1 MALIR
6 CDFILTGYGYD
17 PDAITQALAIEPTRT
32 WRQGDA
38 IARSGLHYKH
48 DGWCLSNGPVEALDA
63 QEVAQPLLA
72 KLLPQADTIATLRV
86 QWALDC
92 EVAYTVHSEDAVP
105 ALHFDLAMVRALA
118 QLHAEF
124 DIDVYTSTVKADW
137 LLPP

>member
-1 MALIR
+1 
-6 CDFILTGYGYD
+6 
-17 PDAITQALAIEPTRT
+17 
-32 WRQGDA
+32 
-38 IARSGLHYKH
+38 
-48 DGWCLSNGPVEALDA
+48 VEALDA

-72 KLLPQADTIATLRV
+72 KLLPQADTIVTLRV

-92 EVAYTVHSEDAVP
+92 EVAYTVHSEDGVP

-137 LLPP
+137 LLPPEGMMGAV